1 MRALFVFTPAESKR
15 FIGKA
20 VARLPAVAQA
30 RAEGEIAVC
39 HGSTN
44 VYVAE
49 ELFGEC
55 ASRDKYLSGLIVNR
69 IVCVTQAEE
78 KPPLLVWRKGVLHAP
93 GATMAETLKDFGAG
107 SVFVKGANA
116 VDAEGNVGV
125 FVANPTG
132 GTIGWSY
139 GILSARGC
147 HLIVPVGLEK
157 LVPSVREASR
167 CCGQDT
173 LYYCQGIRIGMI
185 PIMNATVVTEIEAFR
200 ILFDLRAVHVGGGGM
215 AESQGSVVL
224 VAEGE
229 RDRLDRAI
237 ALIESIKGEPSLQAK
252 KSACTNCVPTVM
264 IRSDDGVRKEV
275 KYCMYQGL
283 TEAELPDFMR
293 PQA

>member
-1 MRALFVFTPAESKR
+1 MRALFVFTPAESRR
-15 FIGKA
+15 FIAKA
-20 VARLPAVAQA
+20 VARLPQVERAQ
-30 RAEGEIAVC
+30 AEGEIAIC
-39 HGSTN
+39 HGATN

-49 ELFGEC
+49 EIFGAC
-55 ASRDKYLSGLIVNR
+55 TSRDKYLSGLVVNR
-69 IVCVTQAEE
+69 ILCVTQAEE
-78 KPPLLVWRKGVLHAP
+78 KPPLLLWRKGVLNAP
-93 GATMAETLKDFGAG
+93 AATMGETLKDFGAE
-107 SVFVKGANA
+107 SVFIKGANA

-157 LVPSVREASR
+157 LVPSVRAAARS
-167 CCGQDT
+167 CGQDS

-200 ILFDLRAVHVGGGGM
+200 ILFDLKAVHVGGGGM
-215 AESQGSVVL
+215 TESQGAIVI

-237 ALIESIKGEPSLQAK
+237 ALIESIKGEPSLHPK

-264 IRSDDGVRKEV
+264 ILNDDGVRKEV

-283 TEAELPDFMR
+283 SDAELPSFMR
-293 PQA
+293 A

>member
-1 MRALFVFTPAESKR
+1 MRALFVFTPAESRR
-15 FIGKA
+15 FIAKA
-20 VARLPAVAQA
+20 VARLPQVERA

-39 HGSTN
+39 HGATN

-49 ELFGEC
+49 EIFGEC
-55 ASRDKYLSGLIVNR
+55 PSRDKYLSGLVVNR
-69 IVCVTQAEE
+69 ILCVTQAEE
-78 KPPLLVWRKGVLHAP
+78 KPPLLIWRKGVLNAP
-93 GATMAETLKDFGAG
+93 AATMQETLKDFGAD
-107 SVFVKGANA
+107 SVFIKGANA

-125 FVANPTG
+125 FVANPAG

-147 HLIVPVGLEK
+147 QLIVPVGLEK
-157 LVPSVREASR
+157 LVPSVRLAARS
-167 CCGQDT
+167 CGQDT

-200 ILFDLRAVHVGGGGM
+200 ILFDLGAVHIGGGGM
-215 AESQGSVVL
+215 TDSQGSVVL

-229 RDRLDRAI
+229 KKKLDRAI
-237 ALIESIKGEPSLQAK
+237 ALIESIKGEPSLNPR

-264 IRSDDGVRKEV
+264 ILNDEGVKREV

-283 TEAELPDFMR
+283 SEADLPQFMQTEA
-293 PQA
+293 

>member
-1 MRALFVFTPAESKR
+1 MRALFVLTPAESKR
-15 FIGKA
+15 FIAKA
-20 VARLPAVAQA
+20 VARLPEVVEA
-30 RAEGEIAVC
+30 RTEGEIAVA

-55 ASRDKYLSGLIVNR
+55 TSRDKYLSGLVVNR

-78 KPPLLVWRKGVLHAP
+78 KPPLLVWRQGVLHAP
-93 GATMAETLKDFGAG
+93 GATMAETLQGFGAR

-116 VDAEGNVGV
+116 VDREGNVGV

-157 LVPSVREASR
+157 LVPSVREAAR
-167 CCGQDT
+167 ACGQDT
-173 LYYCQGIRIGMI
+173 LYYCQGIRVGMI

-200 ILFDLRAVHVGGGGM
+200 ILFDLRAVHIGGGGM
-215 AESQGSVVL
+215 KESQGSVVL

-229 RDRLDRAI
+229 KERLDRAI
-237 ALIESIKGEPSLQAK
+237 ALIESIKGEPSLQPK

-264 IRSDDGVRKEV
+264 ILNDDGVRKEV
-275 KYCMYQGL
+275 KYCRYQGL
-283 TEAELPDFMR
+283 TEQELPEFMR
-293 PQA
+293 TEA